1 MARQRTD
8 YPLDYKNG
16 ARDPH
21 DRPNG
26 LADAVTDRFKE
37 VTDDLQERVGQV
49 AEHALQYAEMAQDAV
64 KQFRPFV
71 HKSLKEKP
79 MATLASFV
87 LVGFVLG
94 AMWKK

>member
-1 MARQRTD
+1 MARQRPD
-8 YPLDYKNG
+8 YPLDYGNG
-16 ARDPH
+16 SQHPH

-26 LADAVTDRFKE
+26 FADAVTDRVKE
-37 VTDDLQERVGQV
+37 VTDDLQERAGLV
-49 AEHALQYAEMAQDAV
+49 ADQALQYAEMAQDAV
-64 KQFRPFV
+64 KQFKPFV
-71 HKSLKEKP
+71 QKSLKENP